1 MVKRIKRTLCL
12 VLLAALALCC
22 FAPGGAMAA
31 GSLEYVISEQCVAQ
45 LPYVDLYFHAVDSQ
59 GNTIYGLDLTNTQVG
74 AALNDE
80 QLEVSSL
87 GSAKDAGTAY
97 IILLDISKESA
108 DYHFVEAVKAGLQQW
123 VEKLNANDRL
133 VLIGYGD
140 ELYKIL
146 DGDEDRAESA
156 KRIGMIKQSFDG
168 ELFFDAF
175 AAAVSIAKDSTQ
187 LPDRRMIICIES
199 GASLSASRTK
209 FDEAASAAFE
219 AGVPVNALCSATID
233 SSRQAMEEFVAANG
247 GVIYYADYNN
257 AQQRL
262 DDMQTHFNSCLLL
275 RMLTADNRVEPA
287 MRKLDVL
294 FLNGTAEARLNMD
307 VHIKGWYS
315 DTLAPCLTAAEAKSE
330 TELLISYSEAV
341 AGADI
346 SSNYTLTSLD
356 KKKELAISSVSYDA
370 ESFTAL
376 LTVEEE
382 LTRGDYSLEITG
394 VKDCSQE
401 ENPIDEKPFEFTLE
415 DESLA
420 KLPFWYINFAG
431 FGLTAWLLIALIV
444 LLVAGAAVVFFVYRK
459 RRQAEE
465 QRIAE
470 EKNWRMEQDKLRRE
484 EAEQRRLEEQ
494 RRMQQSGTNGQRI
507 VADSINSLPVTI
519 SIVQENGIK
528 RSVDAVVG
536 ERFVIG
542 RDKLSCELAIDDRLL
557 SRQHCMLSFKNGSLL
572 VSDLGS
578 TNKTYLNGIVLGAQR
593 QLQPGDT
600 ILAGKTRIIVDVKL
614 AQ

>member
-45 LPYVDLYFHAVDSQ
+45 LPYVDLYFHAMDSQ

-108 DYHFVEAVKAGLQQW
+108 DYHFVEAVKEGLQQW

-287 MRKLDVL
+287 MRRLDVL

-307 VHIKGWYS
+307 VYIKGWYS

>member
-59 GNTIYGLDLTNTQVG
+59 GNTLYGLDLTNTQVG

-108 DYHFVEAVKAGLQQW
+108 DYHFVEAVKEGLQQW

-209 FDEAASAAFE
+209 FDEAAFAAFE

-307 VHIKGWYS
+307 VYIKGWYS